1 MHGSMRRREAT
12 HGQSASP
19 CGPEASRRP
28 YTRAAATSRTV
39 DAPLAKDYSRRMR
52 QRALVLVGTFWI
64 GAALI
69 GHAKERRGAV
79 TCECQDDCWCKK
91 PGVDLFRWV
100 LPIGHRLR

>member
-1 MHGSMRRREAT
+1 MSRPRSAATYEQEPRARE
-12 HGQSASP
+12 HECWVG
-19 CGPEASRRP
+19 R
-28 YTRAAATSRTV
+28 TRAAATSRTV

-100 LPIGHRLR
+100 LPIGHRLP